1 MKKVS
6 LLAAVSF
13 IAAQGAIANP
23 DATAPA
29 AMCPNGFKGFFLGG
43 NVGLGTGGGKQK
55 LTETIAGTVPAETY
69 SIYGKPVGLRGV
81 DGGINVGYNYVFG
94 NKFGLG
100 LEFVANWANS
110 SGKVIATN
118 LDGGANFNAP
128 GVMTARAKLENSLQL
143 RANFSYVIANLVAPK
158 VILGWDN
165 SQWKQTFSSNMQQ
178 NTTFAF
184 KKSHRYN
191 GFLWG
196 LGVDFL
202 AMKHVILGVEYTGTI
217 ASGKKH
223 TVIDPTTK
231 NVYATSFKP
240 QYNKIALTA
249 KIIY

>member
-13 IAAQGAIANP
+13 IAAQGAIANT
-23 DATAPA
+23 DGAAPA
-29 AMCPNGFKGFFLGG
+29 AVCPNGFKGFFLGG
-43 NVGLGTGGGKQK
+43 NVGLGTGAGKQK
-55 LTETIAGTVPAETY
+55 VTETVFASDNVY
-69 SIYGKPVGLRGV
+69 SVYGKPVGLRGV

-118 LDGGANFNAP
+118 PNLNNLNGRNS
-128 GVMTARAKLENSLQL
+128 VMVERAKLANSLQL

-158 VILGWDN
+158 IILGWDN
-165 SQWKQTFSSNMQQ
+165 SQWKQNFVSTEESATNRAF
-178 NTTFAF
+178 TF
-184 KKSHRYN
+184 KKTHRYN

-223 TVIDPTTK
+223 TITDPATK
-231 NVYATSFKP
+231 NVYASSFKP